1 MPLDII
7 VSRIL
12 YALAKLLN
20 LFVKVTFY
28 RFKMRFFAYHTSF
41 SYEIM
46 LAKDK
51 CHAKSVVL
59 RNVAFEGESANIG
72 SMPYRGK
79 DIMDFILRFLAMT

>member
-1 MPLDII
+1 
-7 VSRIL
+7 
-12 YALAKLLN
+12 
-20 LFVKVTFY
+20 
-28 RFKMRFFAYHTSF
+28 
-41 SYEIM
+41 M

>member
-1 MPLDII
+1 
-7 VSRIL
+7 
-12 YALAKLLN
+12 
-20 LFVKVTFY
+20 
-28 RFKMRFFAYHTSF
+28 MRFFAYHTSF

-79 DIMDFILRFLAMT
+79 DIMDFILRFLAMVKLNQASLYPFGLTKTLK